1 VVANVS
7 TRICAFLLFLSLIAA
22 FTLPAFAGS
31 FEDALAK
38 FANDEFSDTEEAI
51 GIVAASGNPLAF
63 PIISALQDGRLSA
76 DPETKKVYVTQL
88 DGKIIDA
95 ATGATVDK
103 LPDNAADVRLNNR
116 LRRTVEAALGA
127 LTLLSPDSAKR
138 LAAAQSVFKSHV

>member
-1 VVANVS
+1 MVANVS

-76 DPETKKVYVTQL
+76 DPETKITPR
-88 DGKIIDA
+88 G
-95 ATGATVDK
+95 
-103 LPDNAADVRLNNR
+103 P
-116 LRRTVEAALGA
+116 
-127 LTLLSPDSAKR
+127 
-138 LAAAQSVFKSHV
+138 